1 MPTLRPSSQRRYAI
15 SIRHLM
21 AAFNNQ
27 AVETIGSASLAEFES
42 TRRQAGARPPTIRRD
57 LFCLSSIYS
66 CAVEWEWVDV
76 NPVPAYLKRRSKRGL
91 KEAEPRTRWLTREEE
106 QRLLAAATPVVRQ
119 AIAFAIDTGLRREEQ
134 FGLKRIQ
141 VSLARGEI
149 RLDTNTKTARSRVV
163 PILPR
168 AGTILGTLLAVPA
181 MRSEWVFHH
190 DGGKRYLQM
199 NKGLKAAARRAG
211 IKDLRWHD
219 LRRTCGCRRL
229 QDDGLSLAQVRDWLG
244 HSSVVTTE
252 KAYAFLTVDDLHRA
266 VGTGTLT
273 GTADRGVS

>member
-1 MPTLRPSSQRRYAI
+1 L
-15 SIRHLM
+15 
-21 AAFNNQ
+21 
-27 AVETIGSASLAEFES
+27 V
-42 TRRQAGARPPTIRRD
+42 
-57 LFCLSSIYS
+57 CLSSIYS

-91 KEAEPRTRWLTREEE
+91 KEAEPRTRWLTHEEE

-134 FGLKRIQ
+134 FSLKRFQ

-149 RLDTNTKTARSRVV
+149 RLDTSTKTARSRVV

-168 AGTILGTLLAVPA
+168 AGTILGTLLAVPS
-181 MRSEWVFHH
+181 MRSDWVFHH
-190 DGGKRYLQM
+190 AGGARYLQM

-266 VGTGTLT
+266 VGTGTQT
-273 GTADRGVS
+273 GTPGRGVK